1 MPTTKNSK
9 TLPKK
14 ILDSTIREAVVNA
27 IRREHVE
34 INGAIKSVS
43 HITNIDTES
52 IAKWSAGKHTPSA
65 AHFLTLAMF
74 YPSALEILLTLI
86 GRQDVWQLAVQE
98 NIPKRMDD
106 VLAKTYF
113 SYKKRGDIFLGNMT
127 KKSAFFPNK
136 RQLWFLD
143 MLQKTDKMQNKH
155 IAVRWNVDP
164 RTAKRD
170 TKQLIAAGFIC
181 SVRSGGTGWF
191 EWTGEPYG
199 Q

>member
-14 ILDSTIREAVVNA
+14 LLDSTIREAVVSA
-27 IRREHVE
+27 IRKEHVD

-43 HITNIDTES
+43 HITHIDTES

-86 GRQDVWQLAVQE
+86 GRQDVWQLAVKE

-113 SYKKRGDIFLGNMT
+113 SYKKRGDIFLENT
-127 KKSAFFPNK
+127 PKKSAFFPINGSYGFWICFK
-136 RQLWFLD
+136 KPKKCRINTLSY
-143 MLQKTDKMQNKH
+143 
-155 IAVRWNVDP
+155 AGV
-164 RTAKRD
+164 
-170 TKQLIAAGFIC
+170 LIHAPLNAIP
-181 SVRSGGTGWF
+181 
-191 EWTGEPYG
+191 EN
-199 Q
+199 